1 MFIFGNVFA
10 IFWLARAFLNAHPH
24 IAYQI
29 RCALAKIGLGSRRK
43 AKQALDDAADA
54 ADTAEA
60 PPAAAAGRKSASRS
74 VTANVTAAAAAAA
87 HDGIELSPS
96 IGPARTASAA
106 AAAAAGSNSHR
117 HHHHHHSQ
125 PIICTPSMEV
135 HAGDAASPTAAA
147 AAAGLAL
154 ANGRSADGSCSSYSS
169 DDEGAKLPVQLQ
181 WVNMCY
187 SVKSAAGRKHIIQV
201 GRVFLG
207 AAEGGRLCHGAG
219 FQYLN
224 LQITCLFHLC
234 SGWCRVLAAQPFL
247 HPLCN
252 LY

>member
-29 RCALAKIGLGSRRK
+29 RCAFAKVGLGNRRK
-43 AKQALDDAADA
+43 AKQAGGAVDADEADA
-54 ADTAEA
+54 
-60 PPAAAAGRKSASRS
+60 AAAAGRKTAARS

-96 IGPARTASAA
+96 VGPARVASTAS
-106 AAAAAGSNSHR
+106 GSQR
-117 HHHHHHSQ
+117 HHHHHAQ

-135 HAGDAASPTAAA
+135 HTDSFATSPTAASGAA
-147 AAAGLAL
+147 AAAGGVAL
-154 ANGRSADGSCSSYSS
+154 VGGRSADGSCSSYSS

-187 SVKSAAGRKHIIQV
+187 SVKAAAGSKHIIQV
-201 GRVFLG
+201 G
-207 AAEGGRLCHGAG
+207 
-219 FQYLN
+219 
-224 LQITCLFHLC
+224 I
-234 SGWCRVLAAQPFL
+234 
-247 HPLCN
+247 
-252 LY
+252 